1 MRQIITII
9 LAILLPQLAGAV
21 KYAGG
26 DISLLP
32 EYENA
37 GAVYLTQEGQRIDN
51 LLEFN
56 RQKGMNIMRVRL
68 FVDPAAYNGPDDD
81 PNACQNLEYIT
92 PLCRRIKDAGFAL
105 MLDFHYSDTWADPAK

>member
-68 FVDPAAYNGPDDD
+68 FVDRGV
-81 PNACQNLEYIT
+81 
-92 PLCRRIKDAGFAL
+92 
-105 MLDFHYSDTWADPAK
+105 